1 MPNYADSVLAKAQVM
16 YNERMQSAEM
26 RQKPSSTL
34 MTLLKNTNFLIP
46 DIRPLRDRED
56 RATNA
61 YLKNRAARSLT
72 ASRDANHTGAVAD
85 STEVPITFDTYTD
98 KFATSLK
105 RSDNNVFSDAEILSH
120 EIENSFINLHEGI
133 ETALVTWLDTN
144 KNTVSAPPSGSIKRA
159 PFNATNDVYEVAAA
173 DSDEYWNII
182 KSIFKQEKYPSGMID
197 VVTDSLLASTGDFKA
212 NQGTG
217 NSENLGFQFSG
228 LSVMESIEVSD
239 SNYLD
244 GISFAMPMGM
254 TGIIDWTP
262 KQNRQGKGDFESYVG
277 GFSTI
282 TDPLTGLSFAIHGYS
297 ERGDTDGNNGNS
309 QDVITQW
316 EMSIDLSP
324 QFAPQSTA
332 GATPIFAV
340 GQI

>member
-1 MPNYADSVLAKAQVM
+1 MADYAASVLAKAQVM

-61 YLKNRAARSLT
+61 YLKNRASRALT
-72 ASRDANHTGAVAD
+72 ASRTATHNGSVAD

-105 RSDNNVFSDAEILSH
+105 RADNNVFSDAEILSH
-120 EIENSFINLHEGI
+120 EIENAMINLHEGI

-144 KNTVSAPPSGSIKRA
+144 KNTVSAPPSGAIARA
-159 PFNATNDVYEVAAA
+159 PFNVTNDVYEVAGA
-173 DSDEYWNII
+173 DADEYWNII
-182 KSIFKQEKYPSGMID
+182 KSIFRQEKYSVGQID
-197 VVTDSLLASTGDFKA
+197 VVTDSLLSSTGDFKA

-217 NSENLGFQFSG
+217 NSENLGFQFAG
-228 LSVMESIEVSD
+228 LSVMESIEVAD
-239 SNYLD
+239 VNYAN

-254 TGIIDWTP
+254 TGIVDWIP
-262 KQNRQGKGDFESYVG
+262 KQNRQGWGEFDSYVG

-282 TDPLTGLSFAIHGYS
+282 TDPLTGLNFAVHGYS
-297 ERGDTDGNNGNS
+297 DRGDTSATNGNE

-316 EMSIDLSP
+316 EISIDLSP

-340 GQI
+340 GQL